1 MLQKS
6 STSRVIVSGTLSS
19 FTIQSSTTTSKLFV
33 GPRFYD
39 EKNGMLASKMNLTLA
54 DVKETSNPMPSPSD
68 PESTGNLVYVYSN
81 PFSDMEER
89 RIGKQDWDKQM
100 LSDSVSSLSSSEEAN
115 ANKLNLRSLSGSSSS
130 SSSSSISSSEEKNF
144 WQPKPTLKDAPQN
157 PLLPMFIGFKG
168 KHIGRSNELDLTS
181 SSKELISQMANEL
194 EDPSNMP
201 NQETLEKFTI
211 LSSLIRTMNLEQIK
225 EIGRSLQLSSD
236 DLKTN
241 DKSQVVKQ
249 NAWSLWKDAVTQAG
263 TGPALL
269 AIKHWIE
276 NREIEN
282 WQAMDML
289 SRLPK
294 TARTPTDE
302 WIREL
307 FVSI

>member
-1 MLQKS
+1 M
-6 STSRVIVSGTLSS
+6 SGSLRS
-19 FTIQSSTTTSKLFV
+19 FTVQSSTTTSKLLV

-39 EKNGMLASKMNLTLA
+39 EKNGLLASKMNITLA
-54 DVKETSNPMPSPSD
+54 DVKETRNDLPSPSN

-89 RIGKQDWDKQM
+89 RIGKQDSRNR
-100 LSDSVSSLSSSEEAN
+100 LASDSVSSVSSSEEATN
-115 ANKLNLRSLSGSSSS
+115 NLNPRSVSSSSS
-130 SSSSSISSSEEKNF
+130 SSSSSISSSEEDKNF

-168 KHIGRSNELDLTS
+168 KHIGRSDEMDVVS
-181 SSKELISQMANEL
+181 SSKELISQIANEL
-194 EDPSNMP
+194 EDPSNIP

-211 LSSLIRTMNLEQIK
+211 LSSLVRTMNLEQM
-225 EIGRSLQLSSD
+225 EEVGRSVRVSSD
-236 DLKTN
+236 DLKAN
-241 DKSQVVKQ
+241 DRTQAVKQ

-276 NREIEN
+276 NREIQN
-282 WQAMDML
+282 LQAMDIL

-294 TARTPTDE
+294 TARTPTDQY
-302 WIREL
+302 IREL